1 MSATEDVKARF
12 LAAQHAL
19 YPHPEQIHDSQ
30 FQQGS
35 FFDPRDLVQV
45 RYEMLR
51 RHLVDGKPITEV
63 TRDFGMSRQM
73 FYVLL
78 AMFQQQG
85 LLGLLPRK
93 RGPKTAHKCTQAIL
107 DFVCSR
113 LQEAPDRSFQDLVQE
128 VEGQLGVRLHPRT
141 LQRQLLREKKKR
153 PARKSPSSE

>member
-12 LAAQHAL
+12 LAAQQAL
-19 YPHPEQIHDSQ
+19 NSHPELIRDAD
-30 FQQGS
+30 FQERG

-51 RHLVDGKPITEV
+51 RHLADGKPVTEV

-78 AMFQQQG
+78 AMFQKEG

-93 RGPKTAHKCTQAIL
+93 RGPKAAHKCTDAIL
-107 DFVCSR
+107 VFVSSR
-113 LQEAPDRSFQDLVQE
+113 RQQDPGRSLQELAAE
-128 VEGQLGVRLHPRT
+128 VEGKFGVRLHPRT
-141 LQRQLLREKKKR
+141 LQRRLSRREKKR
-153 PARKSPSSE
+153 SRKIPSQ